1 MSSDT
6 NSLAHT
12 KWNCKYHIVFAPKYR
27 RQIIYG
33 KIKKDIGIIL
43 RQLCERKGVEII
55 EAEACK
61 DHIHMLVSIPPKL
74 RVLQFVGYLKGKSS
88 LMIFDRHAHLKYRYG
103 NRKFWYKGFY
113 VDTVGRNKKVIEN
126 YIRNQLQEDIVA
138 EQLTLVEY
146 IDPFT
151 GEEIKKKKQTTL
163 LRVAGKVVHLADLL
177 GVLIR
182 AGQ

>member
-1 MSSDT
+1 
-6 NSLAHT
+6 
-12 KWNCKYHIVFAPKYR
+12 
-27 RQIIYG
+27 
-33 KIKKDIGIIL
+33 
-43 RQLCERKGVEII
+43 
-55 EAEACK
+55 
-61 DHIHMLVSIPPKL
+61 
-74 RVLQFVGYLKGKSS
+74 
-88 LMIFDRHAHLKYRYG
+88 
-103 NRKFWYKGFY
+103 
-113 VDTVGRNKKVIEN
+113 GRNKKVIEN